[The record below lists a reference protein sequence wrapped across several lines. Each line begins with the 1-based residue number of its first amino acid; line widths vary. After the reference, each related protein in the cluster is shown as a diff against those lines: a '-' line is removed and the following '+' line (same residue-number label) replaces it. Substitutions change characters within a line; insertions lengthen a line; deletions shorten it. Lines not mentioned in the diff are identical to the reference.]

1 MKVRDIMTTDVVS
14 AKRGTPV
21 NELAKLMGARDISGV
36 PVLDDAGAVV
46 GVVTELDMIVRNTR
60 LDMPRFIQIL
70 DLGRIPLERR
80 SDYEHRMRHMLGA
93 RAEDLMSEDVVTIG
107 PDDSVEDLA
116 ELMVKRRVNPVPVV
130 ENGKLIGIVSRAD
143 IIDMMAAEMEE
154 PTSTGRPETM

>member
-36 PVLDDAGAVV
+36 PVLDDDGSVV
-46 GVVTELDMIVRNTR
+46 GIVTELDMIVRNTR

-80 SDYEHRMRHMLGA
+80 SDYEHRMQHMLGT
-93 RAEDLMSEDVVTIG
+93 RAEDLMSEEVVTIG

-154 PTSTGRPETM
+154 PPGDQ

>member
-80 SDYEHRMRHMLGA
+80 GDYEHRMRHMLGT
-93 RAEDLMSEDVVTIG
+93 RAEDLMSEEVVTVS

-130 ENGKLIGIVSRAD
+130 ESGKLVGIVSRAD
-143 IIDMMAAEMEE
+143 IIDMMAAEIEE
-154 PTSTGRPETM
+154 PAGDQ

>member
-36 PVLDDAGAVV
+36 PVLDDDGSVV
-46 GVVTELDMIVRNTR
+46 GIVTELDMIVRNTR

-80 SDYEHRMRHMLGA
+80 SDYEHRMRHMLGT
-93 RAEDLMSEDVVTIG
+93 RAEDLMSEEVVTVS
-107 PDDSVEDLA
+107 PDDSVEGLA

-130 ENGKLIGIVSRAD
+130 ENGKLVGIVSRAD

-154 PTSTGRPETM
+154 PPGEQ